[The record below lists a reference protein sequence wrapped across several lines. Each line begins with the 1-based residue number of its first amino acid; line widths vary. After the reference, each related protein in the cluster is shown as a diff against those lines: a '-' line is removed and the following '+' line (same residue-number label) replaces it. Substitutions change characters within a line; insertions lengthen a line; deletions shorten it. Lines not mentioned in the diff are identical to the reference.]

1 VRQALLFGG
10 QGVRVSLRSAC
21 QLCLPV
27 RELAKLGPHGVQVL
41 LSLRDP
47 VADRL
52 RPRQGP

>member
-1 VRQALLFGG
+1 VC
-10 QGVRVSLRSAC
+10 AC
-21 QLCLPV
+21 QLRLPV

-47 VADRL
+47 VAGRL